1 MAVPFGS
8 QWGAWNEIPVG
19 YQNELLD
26 LKAQYE
32 QLDGYQ
38 RDVSNDQLLNMANY
52 HTQSLLDFGQKMA
65 SFGLVSR
72 ERQWLAYG
80 LSQSQYQ
87 STLNSY
93 STVWNQLTGQPL
105 FVGAP
110 GPDYR
115 NAVWVDAAFKK
126 GLSSSDFQNQ
136 LIQDS
141 SMQQAYG
148 WIKYGLNFQQ
158 FQQQK
163 LSMQATF
170 GATLTDAQGV
180 QQLRYLHTAQGA
192 DVGARQQQT
201 LTQIE
206 KQAAQVGISGAQVR

>member
-1 MAVPFGS
+1 MAVPFGY
-8 QWGAWNEIPVG
+8 QWGSWNDVPIG

-26 LKAQYE
+26 LKAQFE
-32 QLDGYQ
+32 QLDGYNL
-38 RDVSNDQLLNMANY
+38 DISNDSLFHMAN
-52 HTQSLLDFGQKMA
+52 HHVQSLLDFGQ
-65 SFGLVSR
+65 SVSR
-72 ERQWLAYG
+72 WAGLGDRPWAAYG

-93 STVWNQLTGQPL
+93 STVWNQLTGGPL
-105 FVGAP
+105 FVGSP
-110 GPDYR
+110 GPDYA
-115 NAVWVDAAFKK
+115 NAIRVQTALQK

-136 LIQDS
+136 LIQDA